1 MFEKHKDKLILLGI
15 ILFIAGLTIKSY
27 RPSTAISKNS
37 LFNEEAFESETS
49 EIISNENI
57 FVHIVG
63 EVKKPNLYELK
74 ADSRLKDL
82 IDMAGGFTDLA
93 NQESINLALKLEDEM
108 MVRDPSINDNNE
120 DYNSQIL
127 GISGAE
133 PEEEKININDA
144 SLDDLQKLPNIGPK
158 TAEKIIQF
166 REEENFETIEDIM
179 NVNGIGEKTFEEIK
193 EMIRVN

>member
-1 MFEKHKDKLILLGI
+1 MFERHKDKIILLGI
-15 ILFIAGLTIKSY
+15 ILFISGAAIKSY
-27 RPSTAISKNS
+27 RPSPSISKNS
-37 LFNEEAFESETS
+37 LLDQDTLESENS

-63 EVKKPNLYELK
+63 EVKNPNLYELQ
-74 ADSRLKDL
+74 ANSRLKDL

-93 NQESINLALKLEDEM
+93 DQESVNLALRLEDEM
-108 MVRDPSINDNNE
+108 MIRVPSIDDNNI
-120 DYNSQIL
+120 DYNSRIL
-127 GISGAE
+127 GISGTE
-133 PEEEKININDA
+133 QEEKININNA
-144 SLDDLQKLPNIGPK
+144 SLDDLQTLPNIGPK

-166 REEENFETIEDIM
+166 REEEKFETIEDIM

>member
-1 MFEKHKDKLILLGI
+1 MFEKHKDKIILLGI
-15 ILFIAGLTIKSY
+15 ILFISGAAIKSY
-27 RPSTAISKNS
+27 RPSPSISKNS
-37 LFNEEAFESETS
+37 LLDQDTLESENS

-63 EVKKPNLYELK
+63 EVKNPNLYELQ
-74 ADSRLKDL
+74 ANSRLKDL

-93 NQESINLALKLEDEM
+93 DQESVNLALRLEDEM
-108 MVRDPSINDNNE
+108 MIRVPSIDDNNI
-120 DYNSQIL
+120 DYNSRIL

-133 PEEEKININDA
+133 QEEKININDA
-144 SLDDLQKLPNIGPK
+144 SLDDLQILPNIGPK

-166 REEENFETIEDIM
+166 REEEKFETIEDIM

>member
-1 MFEKHKDKLILLGI
+1 MFERHKDKIILLGI
-15 ILFIAGLTIKSY
+15 ILFISGAAIKSY
-27 RPSTAISKNS
+27 RPSPSISKNS
-37 LFNEEAFESETS
+37 LLDQDTLESENS

-63 EVKKPNLYELK
+63 EVKNPNLYELQ
-74 ADSRLKDL
+74 ANSRLKDL

-93 NQESINLALKLEDEM
+93 DQESVNLALRLEDEM
-108 MVRDPSINDNNE
+108 MIRVPSIDDNNI
-120 DYNSQIL
+120 DDNSRIL
-127 GISGAE
+127 GISGTE
-133 PEEEKININDA
+133 QEEKININDA
-144 SLDDLQKLPNIGPK
+144 SLEDLQTLPNIGPK

-166 REEENFETIEDIM
+166 REEEKFETIEDIM

>member
-1 MFEKHKDKLILLGI
+1 MFERHKDKIILLGI
-15 ILFIAGLTIKSY
+15 ILFISGAAIKSY
-27 RPSTAISKNS
+27 RPSPSISKNS
-37 LFNEEAFESETS
+37 LLDQDTLESENS

-63 EVKKPNLYELK
+63 EVKNPNLYELQ
-74 ADSRLKDL
+74 ANSRLKDL

-93 NQESINLALKLEDEM
+93 DQESVNLALRLEDEM
-108 MVRDPSINDNNE
+108 MIRVPSIDDNNI
-120 DYNSQIL
+120 DYNSRIL
-127 GISGAE
+127 GISGTE
-133 PEEEKININDA
+133 QEEKININDA
-144 SLDDLQKLPNIGPK
+144 SLEDLQTLPNIGPK

-166 REEENFETIEDIM
+166 REEEKFETIEDIM

>member
-1 MFEKHKDKLILLGI
+1 
-15 ILFIAGLTIKSY
+15 
-27 RPSTAISKNS
+27 
-37 LFNEEAFESETS
+37 
-49 EIISNENI
+49 
-57 FVHIVG
+57 
-63 EVKKPNLYELK
+63 
-74 ADSRLKDL
+74 
-82 IDMAGGFTDLA
+82 MAGGFTDLA

-108 MVRDPSINDNNE
+108 MVRVPSINDNNE

-127 GISGAE
+127 GIGGAE

>member
-1 MFEKHKDKLILLGI
+1 MFERHKDKIILLGI
-15 ILFIAGLTIKSY
+15 ILFISGAAIKSY
-27 RPSTAISKNS
+27 RPSPSISKNS
-37 LFNEEAFESETS
+37 LLDQDTLESENS

-63 EVKKPNLYELK
+63 EVKNPNLYELQ
-74 ADSRLKDL
+74 ANSRLKDL

-93 NQESINLALKLEDEM
+93 DQESVNLALRLEDEM
-108 MVRDPSINDNNE
+108 MIRVPSIDDNNI
-120 DYNSQIL
+120 DYNSRIL
-127 GISGAE
+127 GISGTE
-133 PEEEKININDA
+133 QEEKININDA
-144 SLDDLQKLPNIGPK
+144 SLDDLQTLPNIGPK

-166 REEENFETIEDIM
+166 REEEKFETIEDIM